1 MFDIFKKKHNKK
13 DFYFVGNRPHLRT
26 EEEKS
31 LVNKQEA
38 DLAFK
43 RYKREIIDDLLL
55 GNGFYKYKTNAYVR
69 LNNIGLLEYVDL
81 QKERYGSKTFCV
93 NFAAMP
99 LYCVNKYIIVSLGG
113 RLGTYI
119 SGKDVWWDYASEN
132 VAKASFENVSMA
144 IEKYMFPWFEEVSTE
159 EGYRA
164 KLQQVHSKKLAAE
177 WLDALENIQDK
188 ETLIEQNIVELR
200 LPKKIRKYKEL

>member
-1 MFDIFKKKHNKK
+1 MFDILKKKHNKK
-13 DFYFVGNRPHLRT
+13 DFCFVGNRPHLRT
-26 EEEKS
+26 EEEMS
-31 LVNKQEA
+31 LVNKEEA
-38 DLAFK
+38 DLAYK
-43 RYKREIIDDLLL
+43 RYKKEIIDDLLL
-55 GNGFYKYKTNAYVR
+55 SNGFCKYKTIAYVR
-69 LNNIGLLEYVDL
+69 LNNIGLLEYIDL

-99 LYCVNKYIIVSLGG
+99 LYCVDKYIIVSFGD

-144 IEKYMFPWFEEVSTE
+144 IEKYVFPWFKEVSTE

-164 KLQQVHSKKLAAE
+164 KLQQVHNKKLAAE
-177 WLDALENIQDK
+177 WLDALKNIQDK
-188 ETLIEQNIVELR
+188 ETLIEKNIVELR
-200 LPKKIRKYKEL
+200 LPKKIKK

>member
-13 DFYFVGNRPHLRT
+13 NFRFVGNRPHLRT
-26 EEEKS
+26 EEEMS
-31 LVNKQEA
+31 LVNKEEA
-38 DLAFK
+38 DLVFK
-43 RYKREIIDDLLL
+43 RYKKEIIDDLLL
-55 GNGFYKYKTNAYVR
+55 SNGFCKYKTNAYVR
-69 LNNIGLLEYVDL
+69 LNSIGLLEYIDL

-132 VAKASFENVSMA
+132 VAKTSFENVSTA
-144 IEKYMFPWFEEVSTE
+144 LENYIFPWFEEVSTE
-159 EGYRA
+159 EGYRD
-164 KLQQVHSKKLAAE
+164 KLKNLDSKKLATE

-188 ETLIEQNIVELR
+188 ETLIQRNIVGLR
-200 LPKKIRKYKEL
+200 LPKKVNR

>member
-1 MFDIFKKKHNKK
+1 MFDIFKKKNNKK
-13 DFYFVGNRPHLRT
+13 GFCFVGNRPHLRT
-26 EEEKS
+26 EDEMS
-31 LVNKQEA
+31 LVNKEEA

-43 RYKREIIDDLLL
+43 RYKKQIIDDLLL
-55 GNGFYKYKTNAYVR
+55 GNGFCKYKTNAYVR
-69 LNNIGLLEYVDL
+69 LNNIGLLEYIDL

-99 LYCVNKYIIVSLGG
+99 LYCVNKYIVVSLGG

-119 SGKDVWWDYASEN
+119 SDKDVWWDYASEN

-144 IEKYMFPWFEEVSTE
+144 IEKYIFPWFEAVSTE

-188 ETLIEQNIVELR
+188 EALIEQNIVELR
-200 LPKKIRKYKEL
+200 LPKKIKK

>member
-1 MFDIFKKKHNKK
+1 MFDILKKKHNKK
-13 DFYFVGNRPHLRT
+13 DFCFVGNRPHLRT
-26 EEEKS
+26 EEEIS

-43 RYKREIIDDLLL
+43 RYKKEMIDDLLL
-55 GNGFYKYKTNAYVR
+55 GNGFCKYKTNAYVR
-69 LNNIGLLEYVDL
+69 LNNIGLLEYIDL

-99 LYCVNKYIIVSLGG
+99 LYCVNKYIIVSLGC

-132 VAKASFENVSMA
+132 VAKASFENVSVA
-144 IEKYMFPWFEEVSTE
+144 IEKYVFPWFEEVSTE
-159 EGYRA
+159 DGYRA
-164 KLQQVHSKKLAAE
+164 KLQKIHNKKLVE
-177 WLDALENIQDK
+177 DWLDALVSIQDK
-188 ETLIEQNIVELR
+188 ETLIQQNIVELK
-200 LPKKIRKYKEL
+200 LPKKIKK